1 MWKVK
6 TKERSRFISI
16 VLAFRKQK
24 KKQNKNKLAVI
35 SVIRIKNRFLRVKL
49 AGTIQFN
56 AAFYPL
62 KSISEWVH

>member
-24 KKQNKNKLAVI
+24 KNKNKLAVI